1 MQHLNKTLRGT
12 KKFYKYK
19 KLLINEKARRLEKQI
34 KRECPF
40 KTKKE
45 ELKNKRYQKLKT
57 AHTRKTLAALLD
69 LFNDFAYYMYV
80 IVAV

>member
-45 ELKNKRYQKLKT
+45 ELKNKRYQKKVENSPYKKNIGSICL
-57 AHTRKTLAALLD
+57 
-69 LFNDFAYYMYV
+69 
-80 IVAV
+80 